1 MSRNAAKRV
10 FSSLARQLESSS
22 SAIAPG
28 QALLAQRSAVQALGG
43 ATASAVSKLPRCPCG
58 RVMCLGHHY
67 STTTSP
73 ALAEPAYAKEGCGS
87 NDLVGR
93 HQTVLKHFPT
103 ALSVDDFITRVEI
116 ALAGYGFTGD
126 NTIAMSNLCRD
137 ESCMVLEDKIES
149 VFGSCFSTHGLG
161 GVLTCGVIGIK
172 AGLSHSPVQGGKER
186 YVFFTFPHIGI
197 DSNGTVGAISRPNRA
212 ATSSACGAL
221 IACTGDLKKDGL
233 EAASQ
238 VPGVHDPL
246 EPEYSILKQRIAR
259 RLRHEGADSS
269 KLDLVAVT
277 KAAERTITS
286 DLEFL
291 IEKAVD
297 PKKADYAVFSGV
309 QVSAHGSRCLACQH
323 RALLGGHAGPGSV
336 AEDHE
341 GLGELGVLKQKLPLP
356 RAHLP
361 HSAACVV
368 LLLLLQIHNWAA
380 NLDDPS
386 VPSLEFVGVGKS
398 YVVVNGEKTY
408 LDIHQVPALSPRQL
422 KVLSTASLSDD
433 ASLTA
438 SSASGMVQEIPREYL
453 LRRLGGAVGN
463 SHIAGNTSLAW
474 KEYVKTT
481 YAEAHPNAPRM
492 DEKVFQDAAPHTEEG
507 FFSSFNK
514 KK

>member
-1 MSRNAAKRV
+1 MSRNAAKRM

-309 QVSAHGSRCLACQH
+309 Q
-323 RALLGGHAGPGSV
+323 
-336 AEDHE
+336 
-341 GLGELGVLKQKLPLP
+341 
-356 RAHLP
+356 
-361 HSAACVV
+361 
-368 LLLLLQIHNWAA
+368 IHNWAA

-408 LDIHQVPALSPRQL
+408 LDIHQL